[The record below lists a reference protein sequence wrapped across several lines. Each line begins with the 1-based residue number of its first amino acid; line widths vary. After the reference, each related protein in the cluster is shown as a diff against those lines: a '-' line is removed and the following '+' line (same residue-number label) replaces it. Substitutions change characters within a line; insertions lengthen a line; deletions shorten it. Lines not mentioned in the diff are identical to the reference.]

1 MMEVLEKPSVLHTAP
16 AFEFYQRNISRL
28 FFTALLIAGTV
39 ESAETAIEDSID
51 QTLREIVPSLRV
63 APVAV
68 AAAAVTRAG
77 SFDTHA
83 RLLLP
88 EELRAVADL
97 QPDLRLCFVLRS
109 LLGLTACEAAQL
121 IEMRPSEIDRCA
133 SSASIRLALRS
144 LHAA

>member
-1 MMEVLEKPSVLHTAP
+1 MMEVLEKPPVLDTAP
-16 AFEFYQRNISRL
+16 SLGFYQRNISRL
-28 FFTALLIAGTV
+28 FFTALLITGTV
-39 ESAETAIEDSID
+39 ESAEAAIEDSID
-51 QTLREIVPSLRV
+51 RTRREIVPSLRV
-63 APVAV
+63 ASMAV

-77 SFDTHA
+77 AFDPHA

-97 QPDLRLCFVLRS
+97 QPDLRICFVLRR
-109 LLGLTACEAAQL
+109 LAGLTACEAAEL
-121 IEMRPSEIDRCA
+121 IGMRPSEIDRRA